1 MTVICFILCR
11 NALCFDSLYYCPDN
25 LHRPPHTETINNRY
39 NPVHSPCMCILSL
52 ETYFVIEAPP
62 KHQPCATPPTLGSG
76 SLYNVSREPNLCYA
90 TLCRYSMRSDCVTL
104 PRLQSNRLQGMI
116 ADIGETENVENICFD
131 IN

>member
-1 MTVICFILCR
+1 
-11 NALCFDSLYYCPDN
+11 
-25 LHRPPHTETINNRY
+25 
-39 NPVHSPCMCILSL
+39 MCIL
-52 ETYFVIEAPP
+52 ETSSFVIEAPP
-62 KHQPCATPPTLGSG
+62 WPSATPPVLGSG

-116 ADIGETENVENICFD
+116 ADIGEKENVENICFG